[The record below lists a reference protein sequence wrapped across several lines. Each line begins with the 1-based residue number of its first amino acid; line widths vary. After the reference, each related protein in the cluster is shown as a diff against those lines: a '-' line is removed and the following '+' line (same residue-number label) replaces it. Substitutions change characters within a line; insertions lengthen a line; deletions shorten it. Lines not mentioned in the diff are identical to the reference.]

1 MYDDL
6 VEMYVYYNIPLRW
19 ILYLYFM
26 GGNQLLLQLS
36 GPLDMPYSV
45 ELQCVGTFVDHVE
58 LNTHWMM
65 GPVTE

>member
-1 MYDDL
+1 
-6 VEMYVYYNIPLRW
+6 
-19 ILYLYFM
+19 M
-26 GGNQLLLQLS
+26 GRHQLLLQLS